1 MNETVSPSWLGRFE
15 RFTAMAGEPLFT
27 VGKSDVTPLSGALF
41 LLLVAFVVWGAQRL
55 ESTLQR
61 AADRRPGLD
70 RSAFFAASR
79 LLRYVLWITGALVAL
94 HMVGIDLSAIALLSG
109 AIGIGIGLGMQGL
122 FNNIVSGF
130 FLLGEKSLR
139 IGDIVSLDSG
149 IAGTVRNIGL
159 RHTLVANNDGGSVMV
174 PNAELVLKP
183 VTHWTLDHA
192 SRRLHVPFSV
202 GRGVAREHIGSLVL
216 EAVKAV
222 PETLTG
228 PRFAPDVWLT
238 EMSPF
243 ALAFELVVWVNRDG
257 VERAPY
263 MRAQYLAV
271 IADVLAAH
279 DIPPPLPEPASHLR
293 GGADGARL
301 PPV

>member
-1 MNETVSPSWLGRFE
+1 MSDTTAPSWLGRFE
-15 RFTAMAGEPLFT
+15 RFTQLAGEPLFT
-27 VGKSDVTPLSGALF
+27 VGDSDITILTGGAL
-41 LLLVAFVVWGAQRL
+41 LVLVVFVAWGAQRL
-55 ESTLQR
+55 ESALQR

-79 LLRYVLWITGALVAL
+79 LLRYALWIVGALLAL
-94 HMVGIDLSAIALLSG
+94 QMVGIDLSAIALLSG

-149 IAGTVRNIGL
+149 ISGTVRNIGL

-192 SRRLHVPFSV
+192 SRRLHVSFKV
-202 GRGVAREHIGSLVL
+202 GRGVARERIGPLVL
-216 EAVKAV
+216 EAIKSI

-228 PRFAPDVWLT
+228 PRFTPEVWLT
-238 EMSPF
+238 EMGHYGF
-243 ALAFELVVWVNRDG
+243 AFDLVVWVNRDG
-257 VERAPY
+257 VVRAPY
-263 MRAQYLAV
+263 MRAQYLAA
-271 IADVLAAH
+271 IADVLEAN
-279 DIPPPLPEPASHLR
+279 DIPPALPEQVMHLS
-293 GGADGARL
+293 GSGEDSRL
-301 PPV
+301 PIN